1 MPNSVIAELHEKSGI
16 EESKLEAIWK
26 TAVTHAK
33 KNNIA
38 NPEAYANGAVQH
50 AANNK
55 ALDSSRFVDDNG
67 YLIAPNSII
76 TGADVAKYY
85 GAEIPRYKDLGLN
98 PQQIYHVYRPIEEI
112 KDNDFSG
119 KFLLDKHIGDFEA
132 ATHDTHRD
140 HIIGTVY
147 DCVQAGDRIV
157 GTVSFADPQAID
169 ALDNGKKYLS
179 AGYWYTPVIG
189 AGMYE
194 GQHYDIKMTDIRAN
208 HVAHVDN
215 PRYKSAVVGDEDSI
229 NKEGVKPIMKFKNK
243 LLDSLMNRIRGLGL
257 DEESV
262 KKMEEEAKAEDEAAE
277 EAKKKAE
284 DAMCG
289 KDEDDNKKAEDEH
302 ADEEEDKKLIKKE
315 MMKEKGM
322 DADSVN
328 AAIQK
333 GIKEG
338 LAKMKAEQMAMDSA
352 LQSYEKLFGKANR
365 MAMDSADAVYDAI
378 LNAKGLNAAGKTRE
392 QKAAMVEVVT
402 ASVQPKRVMAQDAA
416 NVDEFVKNNSMIQKY
431 IS

>member
-1 MPNSVIAELHEKSGI
+1 MPNSVIARLHEESGI

-26 TAVTHAK
+26 TAANHAK

-50 AANNK
+50 AAKNK
-55 ALDSSRFVDDNG
+55 ALDSSRFIDDNG
-67 YLIAPNSII
+67 YLIAPNSVI

-85 GAEIPRYKDLGLN
+85 GAEIPRFKDLGLN

-132 ATHDTHRD
+132 STHDTHRD

-147 DCVQAGDRIV
+147 DCELDNDKII
-157 GTVSFADPQAID
+157 GTVSFADPKAQD
-169 ALDNGKKYLS
+169 DLDNGKKYLS
-179 AGYWYTPVIG
+179 AGYWYTPILG
-189 AGMYE
+189 AGTYE

-215 PRYKSAVVGDEDSI
+215 PRYKGAVIGDEDI
-229 NKEGVKPIMKFKNK
+229 VNKKGVIMFKNK
-243 LLDSLMNRIRGLGL
+243 LLNNLMNRIRGLGL

-277 EAKKKAE
+277 EMKKKAE
-284 DAMCG
+284 DATCG
-289 KDEDDNKKAEDEH
+289 KDEDDKKAEDEH
-302 ADEEEDKKLIKKE
+302 EDEKEDKKLIKKE
-315 MMKEKGM
+315 LMKEKGM
-322 DADSVN
+322 DANTIN

-402 ASVQPKRVMAQDAA
+402 ASVQPKRVIAQDAA
-416 NVDEFVKNNSMIQKY
+416 NVDEFVNNNSMIKKY

>member
-1 MPNSVIAELHEKSGI
+1 LPNSVIAKLHEESGI
-16 EESKLEAIWK
+16 EESKLKAIWK

-55 ALDSSRFVDDNG
+55 ALDSSRFIDDNG
-67 YLIAPNSII
+67 YLIAPNSVI

-85 GAEIPRYKDLGLN
+85 GAEIPRFKDLGLN

-132 ATHDTHRD
+132 STHDEHRD

-147 DCVQAGDRIV
+147 DCELDNDKII
-157 GTVSFADPQAID
+157 GTVSFADPKAQD
-169 ALDNGKKYLS
+169 DLDNGKKYLS
-179 AGYWYTPVIG
+179 AGYWYTPILG
-189 AGMYE
+189 AGTYE

-215 PRYKSAVVGDEDSI
+215 PRYKSAVVGDEDI
-229 NKEGVKPIMKFKNK
+229 VNKKGVIMFKNK
-243 LLDSLMNRIRGLGL
+243 LLNNLMNRIRGLGL

-277 EAKKKAE
+277 EMKKKAE

-302 ADEEEDKKLIKKE
+302 EDEEEDKKLIKKE
-315 MMKEKGM
+315 LKKEKGM
-322 DADSVN
+322 DADSIN

-338 LAKMKAEQMAMDSA
+338 LTKIKAEQMAMDSA

-416 NVDEFVKNNSMIQKY
+416 NVDEFVNNNSMIKKY